1 MLIIILCVSFCS
13 DIWYCNMLAYYLGNI
28 LTYYLDNQTLSIKM
42 ILMRS
47 CPGNMPKYY
56 PSLRD
61 ILPSSTGR
69 VICLS
74 DLGNI
79 LVYYLDKTTLLY
91 KYILLYTFLLCCH
104 GYIIMFCRVGSCNS
118 GKIVRLSC
126 ENPGKLNLYYLS

>member
-13 DIWYCNMLAYYLGNI
+13 DIWYCNMLAYY
-28 LTYYLDNQTLSIKM
+28 
-42 ILMRS
+42 
-47 CPGNMPKYY
+47 
-56 PSLRD
+56 
-61 ILPSSTGR
+61 
-69 VICLS
+69 
-74 DLGNI
+74 LGNI